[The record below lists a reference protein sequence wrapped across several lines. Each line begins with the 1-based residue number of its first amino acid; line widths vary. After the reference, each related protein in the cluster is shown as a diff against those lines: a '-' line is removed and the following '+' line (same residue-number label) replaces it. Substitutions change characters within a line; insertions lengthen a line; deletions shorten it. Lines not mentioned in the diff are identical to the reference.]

1 MAPKEESGEI
11 VVSKN
16 TINVRDPYVDAVRII
31 TAYDSA
37 SRKQADKYA
46 EQVMDAQQGLIALL
60 SNQLRARDNAD
71 ADRLVELGRLRAEVA
86 QLKSK
91 VKKKSAKIAEYVE
104 MEESTERMILE
115 GVVGGL
121 NAFAAREQGTRAP
134 TRRQLVEAL
143 RQVPGVT
150 KAKALEYLSGALA
163 LVEQWPDE

>member
-1 MAPKEESGEI
+1 MANRDEDRDI

-31 TAYDSA
+31 TAHDSA

-86 QLKSK
+86 QLKRK
-91 VKKKSAKIAEYVE
+91 VKKKSAKIADFVE

-121 NAFAAREQGTRAP
+121 NALSAREQGTRAP

-150 KAKALEYLSGALA
+150 KAKAIEYLSGALA